1 MNTDFVLF
9 AVLCVTRHPGG
20 ESFSAPFVSFWF
32 GASPCLLSATVA
44 MCLPFQDVY
53 VCCIIIFVT
62 FSQKHRLYL
71 AWKSLRTAIFAPP
84 PPADEDDDD
93 DWPSTLGNGVLPIPH
108 TSVPT
113 VRFMSRDFFRQKI
126 RQYLVDFE
134 ICRIILVHLRNP
146 LPYNHEQ
153 RHARFGANL
162 NEKLVSYTFHAEG
175 VTIQFNNISLHERTG
190 GNHEPTSDHNVDRLM
205 EAHTRRAF

>member
-32 GASPCLLSATVA
+32 GASPCLLLATVA

-53 VCCIIIFVT
+53 ACCIIIFVT

-134 ICRIILVHLRNP
+134 FVGSFLFICAIRCRIIMSSDTHAL
-146 LPYNHEQ
+146 EQ
-153 RHARFGANL
+153 
-162 NEKLVSYTFHAEG
+162 T
-175 VTIQFNNISLHERTG
+175 
-190 GNHEPTSDHNVDRLM
+190 
-205 EAHTRRAF
+205 